1 MRKPDPF
8 ISSPRFVKFC
18 VISSITIWI
27 ATIIF
32 GLLVSQL
39 DRAGPGFD
47 PSGFNPLINYI
58 SDLGS
63 LRFTPLP
70 IILDFGMMSTGL
82 LMIPVSFAIRKLLVS
97 DGSKISRKIL
107 GNITIVIL
115 LIGMIGFFLTGV
127 LSEDT
132 GEMFDQIIGFPFDEY
147 PWHDIVADFAFIFF
161 MGSGILVAS
170 QFVLFKDI
178 LEKEIGLKRSRLA
191 RILLIINA
199 WILTPIFFGFFYSV
213 PYLWYDTPF
222 WTYLPM
228 WQWAP
233 LWEWL
238 LMLSIVG
245 SLFSVS
251 FMLIKPLNREILNE
265 IDES

>member
-1 MRKPDPF
+1 MRKTTSF
-8 ISSPRFVKFC
+8 LSSPRFVKFC
-18 VISSITIWI
+18 VISAISIWI
-27 ATIIF
+27 STIVF
-32 GLLVSQL
+32 GLLIAQL
-39 DRAGPGFD
+39 DRAGPEYD
-47 PSGFNPLINYI
+47 PSGFNFLINYI

-70 IILDFGMMSTGL
+70 IILDFGMMATGL
-82 LMIPVSFAIRKLLVS
+82 LMVPVSNSIRKLLVA
-97 DGSKISRKIL
+97 DGTKISRKIL
-107 GNITIVIL
+107 GNITFAVL

-161 MGSGILVAS
+161 MLSGILVAS

-178 LEKEIGLKRSRLA
+178 LEKDIGLKRPRVA
-191 RILLIINA
+191 RILLIINT
-199 WILTPIFFGFFYSV
+199 WIFTPIFFGFFYSV

-238 LMLSIVG
+238 LMFSIVG

-251 FMLIKPLNREILNE
+251 LMLIKPLNREILKE
-265 IDES
+265 MEKS